1 VGRIVISVTN
11 VLRLVVVLS
20 LISLYGQVSFAG
32 EAVPLVRVVAIVGD
46 SAITSY
52 DLDKEVS
59 AVKKQFQAN
68 NATLP
73 NENELRRQVLERI
86 ISRKILLD
94 FADRSGIR
102 VSSEEV
108 AATINGIAREEKK
121 STPEFLAALEHE
133 GGDTLKDFRRR
144 VEADLKI
151 NNLRRRELDSR
162 IKVSETEI
170 DLFLQRL
177 ADTPIRN
184 QYLAAHILV
193 KGKID
198 GDSSEREKALE
209 KASEAIKRIDE
220 GVDFRRVAAELSDA
234 SDALEGGLLG
244 WRYEE
249 ELPTLFMEKLASMK
263 LGRRSDIFESPNG
276 LHILFLYDKK
286 GADQKVV
293 VEQTHVSHILIKID
307 QYEDENIVRSRA
319 EEIRDRLVLG
329 GEDFATLAK
338 NLSADISA
346 ANGGDLG
353 WLGPG
358 ETVPEFERA
367 MNALNNQ
374 EISDVIRSQFGFH
387 IIFVH
392 GRRDADLS
400 EDRKRALA
408 LQTITQR
415 KLESRFE
422 GWVQELRDKTFVE
435 LKL

>member
-1 VGRIVISVTN
+1 MLRLGAVLLVISLN
-11 VLRLVVVLS
+11 GK
-20 LISLYGQVSFAG
+20 IGFAG
-32 EAVPLVRVVAIVGD
+32 EVIPLVRVVAIVGD
-46 SAITSY
+46 SAVTSY
-52 DLDKEVS
+52 DLEKEVRS
-59 AVKKQFQAN
+59 VKKQFQAN
-68 NATLP
+68 NALLP
-73 NENELRRQVLERI
+73 NESDLRRQVLERL

-102 VSSEEV
+102 ISSEET
-108 AATINGIAREEKK
+108 ADAINGIAAREKK
-121 STPEFLAALEHE
+121 STSEFLTTLERE
-133 GGDTLKDFRRR
+133 GADSLKDFRQQ

-151 NNLRRRELDSR
+151 NKLRRRELDSK
-162 IKVSETEI
+162 IKVSEAEV
-170 DLFLQRL
+170 DLFLQRQ
-177 ADTPIRN
+177 ADTPIKN

-193 KGKID
+193 KRK
-198 GDSSEREKALE
+198 GDADSIEKE
-209 KASEAIKRIDE
+209 KSYARASEAIRRIDE

-244 WRYEE
+244 WKHGG
-249 ELPTLFMEKLASMK
+249 ELPTLFMDKLVSMK
-263 LGRRSDIFESPNG
+263 LGQRSDIFESPNG
-276 LHILFLYDKK
+276 FHILFLYDKK
-286 GADQKVV
+286 GADQKIV

-307 QYEDENIVRSRA
+307 QYEDENIVLSRA

-367 MNALNNQ
+367 MNALDDG
-374 EISDVIRSQFGFH
+374 EISDVIRTQFGFH
-387 IIFVH
+387 IIFVQ

-400 EDRKRALA
+400 EDRKRAVA

-435 LKL
+435 LRI

>member
-1 VGRIVISVTN
+1 VILVPN
-11 VLRLVVVLS
+11 MLKVLALVVFVF
-20 LISLYGQVSFAG
+20 YFGQQSFAG
-32 EAVPLVRVVAIVGD
+32 DTVPLVRVVAIVGD

-52 DLDKEVS
+52 DLEKETDY
-59 AVKKQFQAN
+59 VKRQFQAN
-68 NATLP
+68 NAVLP
-73 NENELRRQVLERI
+73 NESELRRQVLERI
-86 ISRKILLD
+86 ISKKILSD

-102 VSSEEV
+102 ISSEEIANAV
-108 AATINGIAREEKK
+108 NGIAKNAKK
-121 STPEFLAALEHE
+121 STPEFLAALEQE
-133 GGDTLKDFRRR
+133 GPEALEDFRGQ
-144 VEADLKI
+144 VETELKI
-151 NNLRRRELDSR
+151 NNLRRRELDSK
-162 IKVSETEI
+162 IKVSDTEI
-170 DLFLQRL
+170 DLFLRRQ

-193 KGKID
+193 KSKSDID
-198 GDSSEREKALE
+198 SFDKEKAAE
-209 KASEAIKRIDE
+209 KSAEAIRRIDE
-220 GVDFRRVAAELSDA
+220 GVDFRTVAAELSDA

-249 ELPTLFMEKLASMK
+249 ELPTLFMEKLVSMR
-263 LGRRSDIFESPNG
+263 LGQRSEIFESPNG
-276 LHILFLYDKK
+276 FHILFLYDKK
-286 GADQKVV
+286 GADQKIV

-307 QYEDENIVRSRA
+307 QYEDENIVLSRA

-329 GEDFATLAK
+329 GEDFVTLAK

-353 WLGPG
+353 WLSPG

-367 MNALNNQ
+367 MNALGDG
-374 EISDVIRSQFGFH
+374 ETSDVIRTQFGFH

-400 EDRKRALA
+400 EDRKRAVA

-435 LKL
+435 LRL